1 MEGFE
6 INPINKKGAET
17 PEVTEPKIQEPA
29 GAQETNPISNIHGLS
44 AEELNDVN
52 KIRITISDT
61 AAPVIV
67 LFGPASCGKTMTMV
81 RLSRFLQGQGY
92 QLIPDRS
99 FRPSYDQNYK
109 NLCDNFSSIVNSDDA
124 ASRTDN
130 ISFMLVKV
138 VKEGR
143 TICQI
148 LEGPGELYFDPNKA
162 NQDWPTYVHYLLNN
176 TSLRKVFLPFVEP
189 NFGEEE
195 TRRNYVSTINQ
206 LKQNTDKQKYVF
218 LYNKIDKTP
227 FVISPG
233 KVHLNHAKHQVEV
246 DYPGIFARF
255 KNLNPITS
263 LWRPEDFDFV
273 PFQTG
278 TYTQPTSGSLVYI
291 QGSDRYPQILWE
303 TLMHCIRG

>member
-1 MEGFE
+1 MEGFIINNTGSKEPNATE
-6 INPINKKGAET
+6 IPPQEQILGKET
-17 PEVTEPKIQEPA
+17 IPT
-29 GAQETNPISNIHGLS
+29 GNIPGLTP
-44 AEELNDVN
+44 EELNDVN
-52 KIRITISDT
+52 RIHITISDT
-61 AAPVIV
+61 TAPVIV

-81 RLSRFLQGQGY
+81 RLSRYLQGQGY

-109 NLCDNFSSIVNSDDA
+109 SLCDNFSRIVNSDDA

-138 VKEGR
+138 IKDGR

-162 NQDWPTYVHYLLNN
+162 TQDWPTYVHSLLNN
-176 TSLRKVFLPFVEP
+176 TGLRKIFLPFVEP

-195 TRRNYVSTINQ
+195 TRRNYVCTINQ
-206 LKQNTDKQKYVF
+206 LLQNTDKQKYVF
-218 LYNKIDKTP
+218 VYNKIDKTP

-255 KNLNPITS
+255 KNTNPITA
-263 LWRPEDFDFV
+263 LWRPENFYFV

-278 TYTQPTSGSLVYI
+278 TYTQPASGNLVYI

-303 TLMHCIRG
+303 TIMRCIRG

>member
-6 INPINKKGAET
+6 IKSTGGGIEKPEET
-17 PEVTEPKIQEPA
+17 RSKDQE
-29 GAQETNPISNIHGLS
+29 QNVSKETIIHGLTT
-44 AEELNDVN
+44 EELNDVN

-61 AAPVIV
+61 AAPVVV

-81 RLSRFLQGQGY
+81 RLSRYLQGQGY

-99 FRPSYDQNYK
+99 FRPSYDQNYQS
-109 NLCDNFSSIVNSDDA
+109 LCDNFDHIVNSDDA

-138 VKEGR
+138 VKDGR

-162 NQDWPTYVHYLLNN
+162 NQNWPTYVYSLLN
-176 TSLRKVFLPFVEP
+176 TTELRKVFLPFVEP
-189 NFGEEE
+189 NYGESE
-195 TRRNYVSTINQ
+195 TRRNYVSAINQ
-206 LKQNTDKQKYVF
+206 LKQNTDNQKFVF
-218 LYNKIDKTP
+218 IYNKIDKTP

-246 DYPGIFARF
+246 DYPGIFTKF
-255 KNLNPITS
+255 KNTNPITS
-263 LWRPEDFDFV
+263 LWKPENYSFV

-278 TYTQPTSGSLVYI
+278 TYTQPATGGLVYI
-291 QGSDRYPQILWE
+291 QGSDRYPQVLWE
-303 TLMHCIRG
+303 NIMRCIRG

>member
-1 MEGFE
+1 MEGFDL
-6 INPINKKGAET
+6 KTT
-17 PEVTEPKIQEPA
+17 PKEEVVEPTIESSPS
-29 GAQETNPISNIHGLS
+29 TNNDPVSAIHGLS
-44 AEELNDVN
+44 EEEINDVN

-81 RLSRFLQGQGY
+81 RLSRYLQGLDY

-109 NLCDNFSSIVNSDDA
+109 NLCDNFSNIVNSDNA

-138 VKEGR
+138 VKNGR
-143 TICQI
+143 TVCQI

-162 NQDWPTYVHYLLNN
+162 TQEWPTYVHYLLNN
-176 TSLRKVFLPFVEP
+176 TNLRKVFLPFVEP

-195 TRRNYVSTINQ
+195 TRRNYVSTLNQ
-206 LKQNTDKQKYVF
+206 LKMNTDKQKYVF
-218 LYNKIDKTP
+218 LYNKIDMTP

-233 KVHLNHAKHQVEV
+233 KVHLNHALHQVEV
-246 DYPGIFARF
+246 DYPGIFTKFR
-255 KNLNPITS
+255 NVNPITS
-263 LWRPEDFDFV
+263 LWRPNNFDFV

-278 TYTQPTSGSLVYI
+278 TYTRPAFGSLVYI
-291 QGSDRYPQILWE
+291 QGSDRYPQVLWD
-303 TLMHCIRG
+303 TLLKCIRG